1 MRQLLTHRSLVFPL
15 IAAETMA
22 DQADAA
28 TVTENVVKLVLDDVT
43 GEMVSKSELK
53 KREKKRLNDA
63 KKVEPY
69 PRRLG
74 ERYITGGKEVC

>member
-1 MRQLLTHRSLVFPL
+1 MFPL
-15 IAAETMA
+15 VAGEIMA

-28 TVTENVVKLVLDDVT
+28 TVTEHVAKLVLDEVT

-63 KKVEPY
+63 KKV
-69 PRRLG
+69 R
-74 ERYITGGKEVC
+74 TVS

>member
-1 MRQLLTHRSLVFPL
+1 MV
-15 IAAETMA
+15 
-22 DQADAA
+22 DQADSA

-63 KKVEPY
+63 KKVESY
-69 PRRLG
+69 P
-74 ERYITGGKEVC
+74 